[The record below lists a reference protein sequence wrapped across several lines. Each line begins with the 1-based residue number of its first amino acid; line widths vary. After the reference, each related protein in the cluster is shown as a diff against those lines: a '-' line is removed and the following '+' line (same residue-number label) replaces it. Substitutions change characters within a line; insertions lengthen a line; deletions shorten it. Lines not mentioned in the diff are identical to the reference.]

1 MNFTTLLPFLAA
13 FPSMVPAAAL
23 LPSNLFNI
31 SVATGEH
38 GKSVIQCWQL
48 TTPPSLATIG
58 SGSFQSQT
66 LGKAQAVSINF
77 FPPGLSFGSHP
88 APVVQWV
95 IVLSGSIKIYLQN
108 QTDQADTVFVSGG
121 KSGVLLAAD
130 TADISPI
137 GHVTETVE
145 ETTMLFM
152 STANGTVPEHTVLH
166 NGGCAGEDLV

>member
-1 MNFTTLLPFLAA
+1 MNFATLLAFLAA

-23 LPSNLFNI
+23 SPQNLFNI
-31 SVATGEH
+31 SVATAEY

-58 SGSFQSQT
+58 SGSFESQS

-77 FPPGLSFGSHP
+77 FPAGLSFGLHP

-95 IVLSGSIKIYLQN
+95 VVLSGSTKVYLQN
-108 QTDQADTVFVSGG
+108 QTDEADTVFTSAG
-121 KSGVLLAAD
+121 KNGVLLAAD
-130 TADISPI
+130 TADISPL

-145 ETTMLFM
+145 ETVMLFM

-166 NGGCAGEDLV
+166 NKACAGEDLV